1 MPDAA
6 PSKTQRKQEMH
17 ALQALGERLAALN
30 DEQLAT
36 VDLPEPLRA
45 AVVEARRIRS
55 REAHRRQLQYI
66 GRLMR
71 AVDPAPIRA
80 QLEAWDGQSRAA
92 TAAQHRA
99 ERWRTRLLD
108 DDVALTDFA
117 REHPRADL
125 QRLRACV
132 REARK
137 ERVAGKDPRHF
148 RELFRLIRAAADTRG
163 APAGTPPI

>member
-17 ALQALGERLAALN
+17 ALQALGERLVALN
-30 DEQLAT
+30 DAQLAT
-36 VDLPEPLRA
+36 VDLPEPLRG

-108 DDVALTDFA
+108 DDAALTDFA

-148 RELFRLIRAAADTRG
+148 RELFRLIRAAADPRA